1 MKKARLLTL
10 FIVMLLTVFFRYFNL
25 HHIMRLEGE
34 TLRVEERL
42 QTETIRNREL
52 WLQYNRLSSRDRIC
66 KLASEKLGM
75 ITPTPTMQYAFTIRE
90 TGKTA
95 DDHSY
100 SLVNFFIP
108 TAQALTA
115 EFH

>member
-1 MKKARLLTL
+1 MKKLRLLTL
-10 FIVMLLTVFFRYFNL
+10 CFVLLLTVFFRYFNL

-34 TLRVEERL
+34 TLRIEERL

-52 WLQYNRLSSRDRIC
+52 WLAHSRLSSRERIC
-66 KLASEKLGM
+66 RLAEEKLGM
-75 ITPTPTMQYAFTIRE
+75 ITPSPTRQYAFTIRE
-90 TGKTA
+90 SGATA
-95 DDHSY
+95 KDQSY